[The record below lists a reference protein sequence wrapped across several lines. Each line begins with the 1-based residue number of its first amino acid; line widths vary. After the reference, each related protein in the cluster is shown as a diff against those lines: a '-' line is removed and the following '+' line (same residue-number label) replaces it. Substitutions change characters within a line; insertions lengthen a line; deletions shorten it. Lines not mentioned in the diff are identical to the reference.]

1 MNTANLADFME
12 AFTQN
17 KDFCGEIKTDENLSP
32 YCTMHTGGR
41 AKAFI
46 EVFDEKSLAFA
57 VKTASLAG
65 QKFFLLGGG
74 SNVILPDEGLELV
87 ICTRKLGKDSPVSLS
102 KKGVIR
108 CSAGARWGTV
118 LDFCKKNNLG
128 GLEAFTSLSGTA
140 GGAVFMNACCFSLA
154 ACDRLL
160 TVRYL
165 DTQKNEIFTYKTDK
179 KDWGY
184 KKSPFQPAP
193 EKLKGGVAGA
203 LPPQEGEAENAAAVG
218 AGGRLPPQVQ
228 KIILSAEF
236 FVEEGFDENFC
247 QEVRQKRIELGHFKA
262 PSAGSAFKNDP
273 DKKITAGKL
282 IDQCGLK
289 GFSAGGAMVAPWHG
303 NFIINPEQKASSRD
317 VRQLV
322 EYVRKTVFEKT
333 GILLEPEII
342 FA

>member
-1 MNTANLADFME
+1 MNTADLADLME

-17 KDFCGEIKTDENLSP
+17 KDFCGEIKKDENLSP

-193 EKLKGGVAGA
+193 EKLKGGVGGGGG
-203 LPPQEGEAENAAAVG
+203 PPPGGEGKHPPRG
-218 AGGRLPPQVQ
+218 GGGGRSPPNKKKKYCYE
-228 KIILSAEF
+228 KIF
-236 FVEEGFDENFC
+236 
-247 QEVRQKRIELGHFKA
+247 
-262 PSAGSAFKNDP
+262 
-273 DKKITAGKL
+273 
-282 IDQCGLK
+282 
-289 GFSAGGAMVAPWHG
+289 
-303 NFIINPEQKASSRD
+303 
-317 VRQLV
+317 
-322 EYVRKTVFEKT
+322 
-333 GILLEPEII
+333 
-342 FA
+342 